1 VASEAAINVNNGQ
14 RVTAETFP
22 NRSQSR
28 EGAINVGNNSQ
39 AGALMVNCS
48 NDGQQLMARRSGTAM
63 MQTASGGNH
72 EGPNR
77 FF

>member
-1 VASEAAINVNNGQ
+1 
-14 RVTAETFP
+14 
-22 NRSQSR
+22 
-28 EGAINVGNNSQ
+28 
-39 AGALMVNCS
+39 LMVNCS

>member
-14 RVTAETFP
+14 RVTAEMFP
-22 NRSQSR
+22 NMSQSR

-48 NDGQQLMARRSGTAM
+48 NDGQ
-63 MQTASGGNH
+63 
-72 EGPNR
+72 
-77 FF
+77 